1 MSCDYKGLRGA
12 EAWTRYLE
20 NKDIPIMQASKL
32 ILLALESE
40 GIENVAP
47 RELVRVVI
55 GDPFLAVTLLRN
67 AETHRSHR
75 LERESA
81 TPLSTIMLTGLNGF
95 LSLVKN
101 SQIADGS
108 DRGLSE
114 CAFQSATA
122 SYLARRWGFAVAD
135 TALDEMAMAA
145 LLADIGEM
153 MLWNFAPDIPI
164 AALVR
169 RQSNPGMKTSRAQE
183 IVAGVSFKDLSLALA
198 NAWGLPP
205 LIAMLIKGEDNVRAH
220 IARIASNTARHLR
233 RDPENPAV
241 IRDIAAARKYL
252 PVANLQTILA
262 PLPVSD
268 EFKEHIEAA
277 LSKDAS
283 EVPSG

>member
-1 MSCDYKGLRGA
+1 MSDSYKGLRGV
-12 EAWTRYLE
+12 EQWTEYLKD
-20 NKDIPIMQASKL
+20 KDIPIMQASKL
-32 ILLALESE
+32 ILLALASE
-40 GIENVAP
+40 GMENIAP
-47 RELVRVVI
+47 RELVRVLI
-55 GDPFLAVTLLRN
+55 GDPFLAVNLLRN

-81 TPLSTIMLTGLNGF
+81 TPLSIIMLTGLNGF

-108 DRGLSE
+108 DRGLAE

-169 RQSNPGMKTSRAQE
+169 RQSNPGMKSSRAQE
-183 IVAGVSFKDLSLALA
+183 IVAGVSFRDLSLSLA
-198 NAWGLPP
+198 TAWGLPP
-205 LIAMLIKGEDNVRAH
+205 LIAMLIRGEDNVRAH

-241 IRDIAAARKYL
+241 IRDIALVRKYL
-252 PVANLQTILA
+252 PVVNLQTILA

-268 EFKEHIEAA
+268 EFKELIQTTLAQE
-277 LSKDAS
+277 
-283 EVPSG
+283 GQ